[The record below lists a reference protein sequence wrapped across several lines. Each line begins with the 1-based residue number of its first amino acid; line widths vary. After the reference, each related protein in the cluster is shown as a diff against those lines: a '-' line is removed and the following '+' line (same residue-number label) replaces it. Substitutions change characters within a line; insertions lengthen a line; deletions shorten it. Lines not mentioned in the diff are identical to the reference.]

1 MAVTK
6 DGRLFAWGGTL
17 YGKRGQSSR
26 GASQKYMPTEMD
38 FFRENNLKVV
48 QVACGENHSL
58 AIAKRNKTKG
68 KKQLY
73 AWGDQKYF
81 QCGQYS

>member
-1 MAVTK
+1 
-6 DGRLFAWGGTL
+6 
-17 YGKRGQSSR
+17 
-26 GASQKYMPTEMD
+26 MPTEMD